1 MGRQLAGLGGGTTSA
16 RSVRAAVTVLLIA
29 ILGSHPCQGQGD
41 TEASLVRCND
51 TCASRLLS
59 KFADYENGS
68 GSNSTG
74 APTTSY
80 YSYPDNPF
88 QRANVCRCDDACV
101 KFGDCC
107 RDAPAL
113 LEAASSAS
121 GDGPVLEWECVRVR
135 SDMQATW
142 VRRACKP
149 GWNGPDE
156 VRIQCE
162 RGADARVTDPN
173 GMAPVTS
180 PRTNVTYANVY
191 CAACNDDLNDTRRWQ
206 VNLDCKEFYGLIN
219 MTGEDIRNN
228 IELDP
233 TNSSWGVWFTAPG
246 DYRRFFACALEYAPQ
261 NLSSVYTCNSFVSTC
276 DPSWAGTETER
287 ECKSYQSVINVYGVN
302 YRNPECMVCNNDTAP
317 HQICGFYSDT
327 SFVSPRGFSFSIL
340 MDVSP
345 SAGNIV
351 GKKSLCKKG
360 ELYDPF
366 YKVCRNVLCGMAGY
380 VLDGDKCVRDENE
393 NEIEPRSGNGTVFY
407 TQEFLAC
414 RKTMLN
420 KGEYTIRPNGYLY
433 ATRYDRDFAPD
444 SYLLEGDLRAL
455 VCIIFNGTNEI
466 AKFSRT
472 MGYVSAV
479 GLGVSISCLVAHL
492 LVFFMVP
499 DVRNLSGQNLAC
511 LSTSLLVA
519 YLSFLFGMIGEPPAR
534 ACQASAVTTYYFFL
548 ASFFWM
554 STMAFDVWRTLRVA
568 TRELRVS
575 SGTQWRRFFFYS
587 LASWTLPAI
596 IVGLAVFFDDR
607 SSGMPDD
614 LRPLFGRHGCWFGQ
628 RKALLIF
635 FAGPAGAL
643 MLLNITLFTSTA
655 VMVISSTKSSVKR
668 SGSAA
673 RRNFSLYVRLSTM
686 MGLTWTL
693 GLVAGYLDV
702 EALWYLFVLFNAFEG
717 LLIFLCFSCTRKV
730 WTYLRDNVLM
740 CIKREPYRT
749 GTLSSGSGYN
759 SNSTGTT
766 SSGFSRRAS
775 PRSSTNYK
783 RTAPYLGKKTSMDMY

>member
-1 MGRQLAGLGGGTTSA
+1 MGRQLAGGGGATSHP
-16 RSVRAAVTVLLIA
+16 VPAAVTVLLLLVIA
-29 ILGSHPCQGQGD
+29 ILGSHPCRGQGD

-51 TCASRLLS
+51 TCAPRPS
-59 KFADYENGS
+59 KLVVDYENGS
-68 GSNSTG
+68 GNWSGST
-74 APTTSY
+74 TTP

-88 QRANVCRCDDACV
+88 QRSNVCRCDAACV

-113 LEAASSAS
+113 LEATS
-121 GDGPVLEWECVRVR
+121 DGRDPVVEWECVRVR

-149 GWNGPDE
+149 GWDGPDE
-156 VRIQCE
+156 VRVKCE
-162 RGADARVTDPN
+162 RGADARITDPN

-246 DYRRFFACALEYAPQ
+246 DFRRFFACVLEYAPQ

-276 DPSWAGTETER
+276 DPSWAGTETEK

-351 GKKSLCKKG
+351 GKKSLCNKG

-366 YKVCRNVLCGMAGY
+366 YKVCRNVLCGVTGY
-380 VLDGDKCVRDENE
+380 VLDGDKCIKDE
-393 NEIEPRSGNGTVFY
+393 NEIEPRSGNGTIFY

-420 KGEYTIRPNGYLY
+420 KGEYMIRPNGYLY

-492 LVFFMVP
+492 VVFFLVP

-511 LSTSLLVA
+511 LSASLLVA

-607 SSGMPDD
+607 ASGMPED

-655 VMVISSTKSSVKR
+655 IMVISSTKSSVKR

>member
-1 MGRQLAGLGGGTTSA
+1 MGTTS
-16 RSVRAAVTVLLIA
+16 RPGSVLASTVLILVIA
-29 ILGSHPCQGQGD
+29 ILGSRPCLGQGD

-51 TCASRLLS
+51 TCASWPTS
-59 KFADYENGS
+59 NTTYDENNRNAS
-68 GSNSTG
+68 GSSNSSGTW
-74 APTTSY
+74 
-80 YSYPDNPF
+80 YPDNVF
-88 QRANVCRCDDACV
+88 HRSNVCRCDDECV

-113 LEAASSAS
+113 LRATTSQ
-121 GDGPVLEWECVRVR
+121 LEWECVRVR

-142 VRRACKP
+142 VRRACKE
-149 GWNGPDE
+149 GWDGPDE
-156 VRIQCE
+156 VRAQCE
-162 RGADARVTDPN
+162 RGANARITDPN

-180 PRTNVTYANVY
+180 LRTNVTYANVF

-219 MTGEDIRNN
+219 MTGDDIRNN

-246 DYRRFFACALEYAPQ
+246 DYRRFFACILEYAPQ
-261 NLSSVYTCNSFVSTC
+261 NLSSTYTCNSFVSTC
-276 DPSWAGTETER
+276 DPSWAGTETEQ
-287 ECKSYQSVINVYGVN
+287 ECHSYQSVINVYGVN

-317 HQICGFYSDT
+317 HQVCGFYSDT

-366 YKVCRNVLCGMAGY
+366 YK
-380 VLDGDKCVRDENE
+380 
-393 NEIEPRSGNGTVFY
+393 
-407 TQEFLAC
+407 EFLAC
-414 RKTMLN
+414 RKTTLN
-420 KGEYTIRPNGYLY
+420 KGEYTIRLNGYLY

-444 SYLLEGDLRAL
+444 SYMLDGELRAL

-466 AKFSRT
+466 AKFSKT

-479 GLGVSISCLVAHL
+479 GLGVSISCLA
-492 LVFFMVP
+492 
-499 DVRNLSGQNLAC
+499 
-511 LSTSLLVA
+511 SLLVA

-587 LASWTLPAI
+587 LASWALPAI
-596 IVGLAVFFDDR
+596 VVGLAVFFDDR
-607 SSGMPDD
+607 SSGMPED

-643 MLLNITLFTSTA
+643 MLLNMTLFTSTA
-655 VMVISSTKSSVKR
+655 IMVISSTKSSVKR

-686 MGLTWTL
+686 MGLTWVL

-702 EALWYLFVLFNAFEG
+702 EALWYLFILFNAFEG
-717 LLIFLCFSCTRKV
+717 LLIFVCFSCTRKV
-730 WTYLRDNVLM
+730 WTYLRDNVLR

-766 SSGFSRRAS
+766 SSGFSRKAS

>member
-149 GWNGPDE
+149 GWVGPDE
-156 VRIQCE
+156 VRLQCE

-393 NEIEPRSGNGTVFY
+393 IEPRSGNSTVFY

>member
-16 RSVRAAVTVLLIA
+16 RSVPAAVTVLLIA

-74 APTTSY
+74 VPTTSY

-113 LEAASSAS
+113 LEAASS

-149 GWNGPDE
+149 GWVGPDE
-156 VRIQCE
+156 VRLQCE

-380 VLDGDKCVRDENE
+380 VLDGDKCVKDENE

-433 ATRYDRDFAPD
+433 AMRYDRDFAPD
-444 SYLLEGDLRAL
+444 SYLLEGDFRAL

-492 LVFFMVP
+492 LVFFVVP